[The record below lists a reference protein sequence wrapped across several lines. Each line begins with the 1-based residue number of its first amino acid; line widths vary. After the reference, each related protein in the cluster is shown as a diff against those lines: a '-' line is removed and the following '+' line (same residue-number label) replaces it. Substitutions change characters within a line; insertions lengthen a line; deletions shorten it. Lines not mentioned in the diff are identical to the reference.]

1 MRIAL
6 RIRAN
11 EGYNAKQAANGL
23 TVGELRR
30 WLEDFN
36 DDDEIVTHDLNNGYG
51 ADWGHIEKYDMT
63 EDCPDE
69 DDEDE

>member
-1 MRIAL
+1 MKIAL

-11 EGYNAKQAANGL
+11 EGYSASQVKGL

-30 WLEDFN
+30 WLDDFD

-51 ADWGHIEKYDMT
+51 ADWGTIDRYEIT
-63 EDCPDE
+63 EYC
-69 DDEDE
+69 DDESDEA